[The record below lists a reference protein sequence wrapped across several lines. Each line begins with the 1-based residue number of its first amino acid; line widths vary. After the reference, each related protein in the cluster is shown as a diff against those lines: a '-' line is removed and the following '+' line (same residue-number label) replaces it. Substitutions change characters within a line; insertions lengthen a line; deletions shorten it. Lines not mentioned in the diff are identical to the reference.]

1 MDETKEY
8 IANNDT
14 RSDRT
19 KPSSGTDSPES
30 SPRDAPS
37 ASLFDIQT
45 SEEDISR
52 PKTVQPLKKR
62 KTMVSVSIP
71 SNSRS
76 RTTKTETAIRHESK
90 GHKAKTLAP
99 PAVVGMKGTKSIPLK
114 PSSMKVA
121 TGDPGLKKPPRQDK
135 AAPAPRRKDRDF
147 QTEPIRRTARP
158 DSVQDSSGSSAHLS
172 DDSIPSRPSRQST
185 PKRKR
190 DALEE
195 NIDNSPSPSEL
206 QMRSLKL
213 TSDVGPQALHKAL
226 KKEEMAEA
234 TASNHSTRKGRT
246 RLIDRLDVSD
256 VQSREKP
263 VPRAPSRG
271 EEVMMHSHRQ
281 LASGSTSPRKPQTV
295 HSQPP
300 PSVPNVP
307 PLGRQRATYAKQ
319 RSHLSDM
326 MDGLDGYQGS
336 NSQESSQH
344 SLSQLGSFTM
354 ASQMDLDN
362 DDSDDADT
370 FSHIKSIHE
379 LRRGGAI
386 RKFDLDLHTILEDI
400 ESGSKSLRIQALLQ
414 LLNKVKDLSFLRHFE
429 DSSVFQRLTECAN
442 EGLDQISATLMVL
455 VFQEIISGEKPSP
468 RNMSQVLRALY
479 HLPPLLLSER
489 RSLSKLARDRSQ
501 NLTKLLVNDIV
512 EFDEHR
518 SKEARSLHR
527 AVRLIFLGS
536 INATL
541 RNIIS
546 AKERIATM
554 PHLLRDEVL
563 SSLTRSKEDMLE
575 GSERDDGLEN
585 VQLLLSLLEIA
596 CANHELSGPG
606 LSMPLISGLGGSIA
620 DVMTV
625 ARQVRPETEHS
636 CLRLIVS
643 LSNNEPEVCEV
654 LAEGSL
660 MSSVFQVIDDHFLP
674 MAALAAQAQEFDPAQ
689 LESVILAVGCLL
701 NLAECAE
708 AARET
713 MLKRDSGGTSL
724 VDRLVDIFNS
734 HVDQTSEVRRA

>member
-8 IANNDT
+8 TANNE
-14 RSDRT
+14 
-19 KPSSGTDSPES
+19 KPSSDTDSPQS

-37 ASLFDIQT
+37 TSLFDIQT
-45 SEEDISR
+45 SDEDASK

-71 SNSRS
+71 SNGRS
-76 RTTKTETAIRHESK
+76 KTAKNEIASRHESK
-90 GHKAKTLAP
+90 GHKAKTLAS
-99 PAVVGMKGTKSIPLK
+99 PAVVVMKGTKNIPLK

-121 TGDPGLKKPPRQDK
+121 TGDPGLKKPPRQSK
-135 AAPAPRRKDRDF
+135 AAPAPRRRDRDF
-147 QTEPIRRTARP
+147 QTGPMRRAARP
-158 DSVQDSSGSSAHLS
+158 ESVQDSSGSSAHLS
-172 DDSIPSRPSRQST
+172 DDSIASRPSRQST

-213 TSDVGPQALHKAL
+213 TSDVGPQALHRAL

-234 TASNHSTRKGRT
+234 TASNHSARRGRT

-263 VPRAPSRG
+263 APRAPSRG
-271 EEVMMHSHRQ
+271 EEVMMHSHSQ
-281 LASGSTSPRKPQTV
+281 PVSGSTSPRKAQTL

-300 PSVPNVP
+300 ASVPNVP
-307 PLGRQRATYAKQ
+307 PLVRQRATYAKQ

-326 MDGLDGYQGS
+326 MDGLEGYQGS

-354 ASQMDLDN
+354 ASQMELDN
-362 DDSDDADT
+362 DDSDDADA
-370 FSHIKSIHE
+370 FRHIKSIHE

-414 LLNKVKDLSFLRHFE
+414 LLNKVKDLTFLRHFE

-442 EGLDQISATLMVL
+442 EGLDKISATLMVL

-479 HLPPLLLSER
+479 HLPPPLLSER
-489 RSLSKLARDRSQ
+489 RSLSKLARERSQ
-501 NLTKLLVNDIV
+501 NLTKLLAKDIF

-518 SKEARSLHR
+518 SKAARSLPR
-527 AVRLIFLGS
+527 AVRLIYLGS

-546 AKERIATM
+546 TKERIARM
-554 PHLLRDEVL
+554 PRLLLDEVL
-563 SSLTRSKEDMLE
+563 SSLTRSKEEMFE

-596 CANHELSGPG
+596 CANHELSGSG
-606 LSMPLISGLGGSIA
+606 LSRSLISGLGDSIA
-620 DVMTV
+620 GVMTV
-625 ARQVRPETEHS
+625 ARQARPETEHS

-643 LSNNEPEVCEV
+643 LSNNEPEVCEA

-660 MSSVFQVIDDHFLP
+660 ISSVFQVIDDHFLP
-674 MAALAAQAQEFDPAQ
+674 LAELAAQAQEFDPAQ

-708 AARET
+708 APRET

-734 HVDQTSEVRRA
+734 HVDQTSEVRRT